1 MAGAGTQT
9 AALASG
15 GDTGSIIAN
24 SEEYNGTSW
33 TEGNDL
39 NTARKDFSGSGL
51 QTLALVFGGNP
62 TTGATEQ
69 YDGTSYTTTA
79 SLATARRLGAGAG
92 TGSLALY
99 SAGQPTNSTEEFTDT
114 TEPVR
119 SFDVS

>member
-1 MAGAGTQT
+1 M
-9 AALASG
+9 SG
-15 GDTGSIIAN
+15 NQITIKSTG
-24 SEEYNGTSW
+24 
-33 TEGNDL
+33 
-39 NTARKDFSGSGL
+39 RKKPRRLFETCKK
-51 QTLALVFGGNP
+51 TLRDE
-62 TTGATEQ
+62 TEQ
-69 YDGTSYTTTA
+69 YDGTTYTTTA